1 MFDKNL
7 TKPKVTFLINREGNL
22 QTSGSLTD
30 DSTGAVDLGAKEVG
44 LINMSTAASDNTG
57 AKVALNTFLDTGS
70 LGFASS
76 SFPQIKLV
84 QGTENSANPPVDNRP
99 GIKRAYES
107 SATIQADEKVWVN
120 IKSAKAASYSV
131 VALADINV
139 SDETEYRLRIGFF
152 GKYHD
157 IMYSG
162 GTTST
167 PVYSPYYISPD
178 YSALIAAGDL
188 SGTPEA
194 LDHLV
199 KNLVAETNKNSAAFS
214 LPQINRGGQQLVMA
228 LAVAADGAASGTF
241 TITDYTAIGLDTFT
255 IAGTALVEN
264 TDFVAGAN
272 NDATASNLAAAITAN
287 GTLAAAG
294 IFAEAVGAVVT
305 VKAPGVAGNAVT
317 LAYTDSGSGVAA
329 TVSGA
334 TLTGGFGVGVSTLTA
349 GVAVPVFAYTGPN
362 GTVTKSYTFNAE
374 QVASLQAGT
383 FRGTEVIVLAD
394 VTSIADVA
402 EADSIVFVG
411 LDRPAFQAE
420 DRLKGYKVRIEVGLT
435 SGFTTAT
442 TYKASNAFEGRGT
455 GKQIQDWYIET
466 QQRRDN
472 DIQFRGVGVQK
483 IEYPHDML
491 SLGADAYYD
500 IVIITHSTT
509 KQGAIGTR
517 DVNLQST
524 VVITDSKLGDL
535 NLPSGALGTHTAK
548 VPTAIENWA
557 KYNDVH
563 IQVTYDA

>member
-7 TKPKVTFLINREGNL
+7 TKPKFTFLFNREGDL
-22 QTSGSLTD
+22 KTTDSLTN
-30 DSTGAVDLGAKEVG
+30 DSTGVVDLGAKEVG
-44 LINMSTAASDNTG
+44 LINMSTAASDNLG

-70 LGFASS
+70 VGFATS
-76 SFPQIKLV
+76 SFPAIKLV
-84 QGTENSANPPVDNRP
+84 QGTENSANPPADNRP
-99 GIKRAYES
+99 GVKRAYES
-107 SATIQADEKVWVN
+107 SAVIQADEKVWVN
-120 IKSAKAASYSV
+120 IKSAKAASYSI

-167 PVYSPYYISPD
+167 PVYSPYYVSPD
-178 YSALIAAGDL
+178 YSALITAGDL

-228 LAVAADGAASGTF
+228 LATAADGAASGTV
-241 TITDYTAIGLDTFT
+241 TVVDYTAVGGVSVT
-255 IAGTALVEN
+255 INGIVIQEGVDWTS
-264 TDFVAGAN
+264 GA
-272 NDATASNLAAAITAN
+272 ASNEADAALLAAAIATN
-287 GTLAAAG
+287 GTLVGAG
-294 IFAEAVGAVVT
+294 ITAEAVGAVVT
-305 VKAPGVAGNAVT
+305 IKAPGAAGNAVT
-317 LAYTDSGSGVAA
+317 LVTSSAPAIS
-329 TVSGA
+329 VSGA
-334 TLTGGFGVGVSTLTA
+334 TLTGGVGVGIAALTA
-349 GVAVPVFAYTGPN
+349 GATVPVFAYTGPN

-374 QVASLQAGT
+374 QVASLKGGMGT
-383 FRGTEVIVLAD
+383 GYESIILAD
-394 VTSIADVA
+394 ITAIADVA
-402 EADSIVFVG
+402 DADSILFIG

-435 SGFTTAT
+435 SGFTTAAT
-442 TYKASNAFEGRGT
+442 FKISNAFEGRGT
-455 GKQIQDWYIET
+455 AKQIQDWYVET

-491 SLGADAYYD
+491 DLGGSYYD
-500 IVIITHSTT
+500 VVIITHSTT

-524 VVITDSKLGDL
+524 VIITNPEFKNG
-535 NLPSGALGTHTAK
+535 LPAGTPSSNTLK

>member
-7 TKPKVTFLINREGNL
+7 TKPKFTFLINREGEL
-22 QTSGSLTD
+22 QTTGSLTD
-30 DSTGAVDLGAKEVG
+30 DSTGAVNLGAKEIG

-57 AKVALNTFLDTGS
+57 AKVALNTFLDTGAVA
-70 LGFASS
+70 FASS
-76 SFPQIKLV
+76 SFPAIKLV

-107 SATIQADEKVWVN
+107 SATIQADEKVWMN
-120 IKSAKAASYSV
+120 IKSAKAGSYSI

-139 SDETEYRLRIGFF
+139 SDEAEYRLRIGFF

-167 PVYSPYYISPD
+167 PVYSPYYVSPD
-178 YSALIAAGDL
+178 YSALITAGDL

-241 TITDYTAIGLDTFT
+241 TISDYTNITSITIGAVTLVDGVDFTSATSNDVTAGLIADAIKAD
-255 IAGTALVEN
+255 
-264 TDFVAGAN
+264 
-272 NDATASNLAAAITAN
+272 S
-287 GTLAAAG
+287 TLAALG
-294 IFAEAVGAVVT
+294 VVVSAVGAVVT
-305 VKAPGVAGNAVT
+305 VQIPGAAGNGVAT
-317 LAYTDSGSGVAA
+317 TAA
-329 TVSGA
+329 GTGITADQV
-334 TLTGGFGVGVSTLTA
+334 TLTGGFGVGITTLVA

-374 QVASLQAGT
+374 QVASLQAGAVL
-383 FRGTEVIVLAD
+383 GTEVIVLAD
-394 VTSIADVA
+394 VTFIADVA
-402 EADSIVFVG
+402 EADSILFVG

-442 TYKASNAFEGRGT
+442 TFKVSNAFEGRGT
-455 GKQIQDWYIET
+455 LKQIQDWYI
-466 QQRRDN
+466 
-472 DIQFRGVGVQK
+472 
-483 IEYPHDML
+483 
-491 SLGADAYYD
+491 
-500 IVIITHSTT
+500 
-509 KQGAIGTR
+509 
-517 DVNLQST
+517 
-524 VVITDSKLGDL
+524 
-535 NLPSGALGTHTAK
+535 
-548 VPTAIENWA
+548 
-557 KYNDVH
+557 
-563 IQVTYDA
+563 

>member
-7 TKPKVTFLINREGNL
+7 TKPKVTFLINRAGDL
-22 QTSGSLTD
+22 QTTGSLTD
-30 DSTGAVDLGAKEVG
+30 DSTGAVNLGVKEIG
-44 LINMSTAASDNTG
+44 IINMSTAASDNTG
-57 AKVALNTFLDTGS
+57 AKVALNTFLNTGGG
-70 LGFASS
+70 GFATS

-120 IKSAKAASYSV
+120 IKSAKAGSYSIV
-131 VALADINV
+131 GVDNINV
-139 SDETEYRLRIGFF
+139 SDEAEYRLRIGFF

-167 PVYSPYYISPD
+167 PVYTPYYVSPD
-178 YSALIAAGDL
+178 YSALITAGTL
-188 SGTPEA
+188 SGTGEA

-199 KNLVAETNKNSAAFS
+199 KNLVAETNRSSAAFS

-228 LAVAADGAASGTF
+228 LAIAEDSAASGTVTVADF
-241 TITDYTAIGLDTFT
+241 TSVAGVAVT
-255 IAGTALVEN
+255 IAGTAITEGI
-264 TDFVAGAN
+264 DWAGSG
-272 NDATASNLAAAITAN
+272 ASNEADALLLAAAIESN
-287 GTLAAAG
+287 LTLAALG
-294 IFAEAVGAVVT
+294 VVVSVVGAVIT
-305 VKAPGVAGNAVT
+305 VKVPGAAGNAVT
-317 LAYTDSGSGVAA
+317 LVSSGAA
-329 TVSGA
+329 IAVSGA
-334 TLTGGFGVGVSTLTA
+334 TLTGGVGVGVSTLTA

-374 QVASLQAGT
+374 QVASLQAAYSA
-383 FRGTEVIVLAD
+383 GTEAIILAD
-394 VTSIADVA
+394 ITSIADVA
-402 EADSIVFVG
+402 DADKIALIG
-411 LDRPAFQAE
+411 LDRPEFQAE
-420 DRLKGYKVRIEVGLT
+420 DRLKGFKVRIEVGLT

-442 TYKASNAFEGRGT
+442 TAKLSNAFEGRGT
-455 GKQIQDWYIET
+455 VKQIQDWYIET

-491 SLGADAYYD
+491 SLAADYYD
-500 IVIITHSTT
+500 VVIITHSTT

-524 VVITDSKLGDL
+524 VIVTAADLSGGLPTGTVDSATLI
-535 NLPSGALGTHTAK
+535 
-548 VPTAIENWA
+548 VPTAIEAWA
-557 KYNDVH
+557 AANDVH

>member
-1 MFDKNL
+1 
-7 TKPKVTFLINREGNL
+7 
-22 QTSGSLTD
+22 
-30 DSTGAVDLGAKEVG
+30 
-44 LINMSTAASDNTG
+44 
-57 AKVALNTFLDTGS
+57 
-70 LGFASS
+70 
-76 SFPQIKLV
+76 
-84 QGTENSANPPVDNRP
+84 
-99 GIKRAYES
+99 
-107 SATIQADEKVWVN
+107 
-120 IKSAKAASYSV
+120 
-131 VALADINV
+131 
-139 SDETEYRLRIGFF
+139 
-152 GKYHD
+152 
-157 IMYSG
+157 MYSG

-167 PVYSPYYISPD
+167 PVYSPYYVSPD
-178 YSALIAAGDL
+178 YSALITAGDL

-228 LAVAADGAASGTF
+228 LAVAADGAASGT
-241 TITDYTAIGLDTFT
+241 ITVADYTSISGVAVT
-255 IAGTALVEN
+255 IAGTAITEGVDWS
-264 TDFVAGAN
+264 TGSTS
-272 NDATASNLAAAITAN
+272 NDADAALLAAAIEGNA
-287 GTLAAAG
+287 TLAALGVVVSVA
-294 IFAEAVGAVVT
+294 GAVITIKV
-305 VKAPGVAGNAVT
+305 PGSAGNAVT
-317 LAYTDSGSGVAA
+317 LVSSGAA
-329 TVSGA
+329 ITVSGA
-334 TLTGGFGVGVSTLTA
+334 TLTGGFGVGISTLTA

-362 GTVTKSYTFNAE
+362 GTVTQSYTFNAE
-374 QVASLQAGT
+374 QVASIQAGSPT
-383 FRGTEVIVLAD
+383 GTAVIVLAD

-402 EADSIVFVG
+402 EAETIILIG

-442 TYKASNAFEGRGT
+442 TYKVSNAFEGRGT

-491 SLGADAYYD
+491 SLDADGYFD
-500 IVIITHSTT
+500 VVIITHSTT

-524 VVITDSKLGDL
+524 VVITEPKLDGDL
-535 NLPSGALGTHTAK
+535 PAGITGAHTLK

>member
-7 TKPKVTFLINREGNL
+7 TKPKFTFLINREGEL
-22 QTSGSLTD
+22 QTTGSLTD
-30 DSTGAVDLGAKEVG
+30 DLTGAVNLAGKEIG
-44 LINMSTAASDNTG
+44 LINMSTAASDNTN
-57 AKVALNTFLDTGS
+57 AKVALNTFLNTGAVA
-70 LGFASS
+70 FASS
-76 SFPQIKLV
+76 SFPAIKLV

-107 SATIQADEKVWVN
+107 SATIQADEKVWMN
-120 IKSAKAASYSV
+120 IKSAKAGSYSI

-139 SDETEYRLRIGFF
+139 SDEAEYRLRIGFF

-167 PVYSPYYISPD
+167 PVYSPYYVSPD

-228 LAVAADGAASGTF
+228 LAVAADGYASGTITVNIAADVDTVTVNGVTF
-241 TITDYTAIGLDTFT
+241 TEGVDYDTTGLDVLAANT
-255 IAGTALVEN
+255 I
-264 TDFVAGAN
+264 
-272 NDATASNLAAAITAN
+272 AAAITGN
-287 GTLAAAG
+287 VTLAAAG
-294 IFAEAVGAVVT
+294 ISATAVGAVVT
-305 VKAPGVAGNAVT
+305 VIAPGAAGNSVT
-317 LAYTDSGSGVAA
+317 LATAGGGASL
-329 TVSGA
+329 SGA
-334 TLTGGFGVGVSTLTA
+334 TLTGGFGVGIPTLVA

-374 QVASLQAGT
+374 QVASLQAGAVL
-383 FRGTEVIVLAD
+383 GTEVIVLAD

-402 EADSIVFVG
+402 EADSILFVG

-442 TYKASNAFEGRGT
+442 TFKISNAFEGRGT
-455 GKQIQDWYIET
+455 LKQIQDWYIET

-483 IEYPHDML
+483 IEYPHDIL
-491 SLGADAYYD
+491 SLVDGYYD
-500 IVIITHSTT
+500 VVIITHSTT

-524 VVITDSKLGDL
+524 VIITPADVSEGLPTGTVDSDTLI
-535 NLPSGALGTHTAK
+535 

>member
-7 TKPKVTFLINREGNL
+7 TKPKFTFLFNREGDL
-22 QTSGSLTD
+22 KTTDSLTN
-30 DSTGAVDLGAKEVG
+30 DSTGVVDLGAKEVG
-44 LINMSTAASDNTG
+44 LINMSTAASDNLG

-70 LGFASS
+70 VGFATS
-76 SFPQIKLV
+76 SFPAIKLV
-84 QGTENSANPPVDNRP
+84 QGTENSANPPADNRP
-99 GIKRAYES
+99 GVKRAYES
-107 SATIQADEKVWVN
+107 SAVIQADEKVWVN
-120 IKSAKAASYSV
+120 IKSAKAASYSI

-167 PVYSPYYISPD
+167 PVYSPYYVSPD
-178 YSALIAAGDL
+178 YSALITAGDL

-228 LAVAADGAASGTF
+228 LATAADGAASGTV
-241 TITDYTAIGLDTFT
+241 TVVDYTAVGGVSVT
-255 IAGTALVEN
+255 INGIVIQEGVDWTS
-264 TDFVAGAN
+264 GA
-272 NDATASNLAAAITAN
+272 ASNEADAALLAAAIATN
-287 GTLAAAG
+287 GTLVGAG
-294 IFAEAVGAVVT
+294 ITAEAVGAVVT
-305 VKAPGVAGNAVT
+305 IKAPGAAGNAVT
-317 LAYTDSGSGVAA
+317 LVTSSAPAIS
-329 TVSGA
+329 VSGA
-334 TLTGGFGVGVSTLTA
+334 TLTGGVGVGIAALTA
-349 GVAVPVFAYTGPN
+349 GATVPVFAYTGPN

-374 QVASLQAGT
+374 QVASLKGGMGT
-383 FRGTEVIVLAD
+383 GYESIILAD
-394 VTSIADVA
+394 ITAIADVA
-402 EADSIVFVG
+402 DADSILFIG
-411 LDRPAFQAE
+411 LDRPVFQAE

-435 SGFTTAT
+435 SGFTTAAT
-442 TYKASNAFEGRGT
+442 FKISNAFEGRGT
-455 GKQIQDWYIET
+455 GKQIQDWYVET

-491 SLGADAYYD
+491 DLGASSYYD
-500 IVIITHSTT
+500 VVIITHSTT

-524 VVITDSKLGDL
+524 VIITNPELKNG
-535 NLPSGALGTHTAK
+535 LPAGTPSSNTLK

>member
-7 TKPKVTFLINREGNL
+7 TKPKFTFLFNRIGDL
-22 QTSGSLTD
+22 QTTGSLTD
-30 DSTGAVDLGAKEVG
+30 DSTGAVNLGEKEIG
-44 LINMSTAASDNTG
+44 IINMSTAASDNTG

-70 LGFASS
+70 LAFASS

-107 SATIQADEKVWVN
+107 SATIQADEKVWMN
-120 IKSAKAASYSV
+120 IKSAKAGSYSIV
-131 VALADINV
+131 GVDNINV
-139 SDETEYRLRIGFF
+139 SDEAEYRLRIGFF

-167 PVYSPYYISPD
+167 PVYTPYYVSPD
-178 YSALIAAGDL
+178 YSALITAGTL
-188 SGTPEA
+188 SGTGEA

-199 KNLVAETNKNSAAFS
+199 KNLVAETNRSSAAFS

-228 LAVAADGAASGTF
+228 LAIAEDSAASGTVTVADF
-241 TITDYTAIGLDTFT
+241 NTVGGVAVT
-255 IAGTALVEN
+255 IAGTAI
-264 TDFVAGAN
+264 TAGIDWTPSTVSNEA
-272 NDATASNLAAAITAN
+272 DALLLAAAIESN
-287 GTLAAAG
+287 LTLATLGVVVSVA
-294 IFAEAVGAVVT
+294 GAVIT
-305 VKAPGVAGNAVT
+305 VKVPGAAGNAVT
-317 LAYTDSGSGVAA
+317 LVSSGAA
-329 TVSGA
+329 IAVSGA
-334 TLTGGFGVGVSTLTA
+334 TLTGGVGVGVSTLTA

-374 QVASLQAGT
+374 QVASLQAAYSA
-383 FRGTEVIVLAD
+383 GTEAIILAD
-394 VTSIADVA
+394 TTSIADVA
-402 EADSIVFVG
+402 DADKIALIG
-411 LDRPAFQAE
+411 LDRPEFQAE
-420 DRLKGYKVRIEVGLT
+420 DRLKGFKVRIEVGLT

-442 TYKASNAFEGRGT
+442 TAKLSNAFEGRGT
-455 GKQIQDWYIET
+455 AKQIQDWYIET

-483 IEYPHDML
+483 IEYPHDLL
-491 SLGADAYYD
+491 SLGGGYYD
-500 IVIITHSTT
+500 VVIITHSTT

-524 VVITDSKLGDL
+524 VIVTEADLLGG
-535 NLPSGALGTHTAK
+535 LPTGTVDAETLK
-548 VPTAIENWA
+548 VPTAIETWA
-557 KYNDVH
+557 EINDVH

>member
-7 TKPKVTFLINREGNL
+7 TKPKFTFLFNRIGDL
-22 QTSGSLTD
+22 QTTGSLTD
-30 DSTGAVDLGAKEVG
+30 DSTGAVNLGEKEIG

-57 AKVALNTFLDTGS
+57 AKVALNTFLNTGGG
-70 LGFASS
+70 GFATS

-107 SATIQADEKVWVN
+107 SATIQADEKVWMN
-120 IKSAKAASYSV
+120 IKSAKAGSYSIV
-131 VALADINV
+131 GVDNINV
-139 SDETEYRLRIGFF
+139 SDEAEYRLRIGFF

-167 PVYSPYYISPD
+167 PVYTPYYVSPD
-178 YSALIAAGDL
+178 YSALITAGTL
-188 SGTPEA
+188 SGTGEA

-199 KNLVAETNKNSAAFS
+199 KNLVAETNRSSAAFS

-228 LAVAADGAASGTF
+228 LAIAEDSAASGT
-241 TITDYTAIGLDTFT
+241 ITVADFASVAGVAVT
-255 IAGTALVEN
+255 IAGTAITEGIDWSGSGVSNE
-264 TDFVAGAN
+264 A
-272 NDATASNLAAAITAN
+272 DALLLAAAIEAN
-287 GTLAAAG
+287 GTLAALG
-294 IFAEAVGAVVT
+294 ILVSVVGAVIT
-305 VKAPGVAGNAVT
+305 VKVPGAAGNAVT
-317 LAYTDSGSGVAA
+317 LVSSGAGIA
-329 TVSGA
+329 VSGA
-334 TLTGGFGVGVSTLTA
+334 TLTGGVGVGVSTLTA

-374 QVASLQAGT
+374 QVASLQAAYSA
-383 FRGTEVIVLAD
+383 GTEAIILAD
-394 VTSIADVA
+394 TTSIADVA
-402 EADSIVFVG
+402 DADKIALIG
-411 LDRPAFQAE
+411 LDRPEFQAE
-420 DRLKGYKVRIEVGLT
+420 DRLKGFKVRIEVGLT
-435 SGFTTAT
+435 SGFTAAT
-442 TYKASNAFEGRGT
+442 TAKLSNAFEGRGT
-455 GKQIQDWYIET
+455 VKQIQDWYIET

-491 SLGADAYYD
+491 SLPADYYD
-500 IVIITHSTT
+500 VVIITHSTT

-524 VVITDSKLGDL
+524 VIVTPADL
-535 NLPSGALGTHTAK
+535 SGGLPTGTVASETLV
-548 VPTAIENWA
+548 VPTAIETWA
-557 KYNDVH
+557 EINDVH

>member
-7 TKPKVTFLINREGNL
+7 TKPKFTFLFNREGDL
-22 QTSGSLTD
+22 KTTDSLTN
-30 DSTGAVDLGAKEVG
+30 DSTGVVDLGAKEVG
-44 LINMSTAASDNTG
+44 LINMSTAASDNLG

-70 LGFASS
+70 VGFATS
-76 SFPQIKLV
+76 SFPAIKLV
-84 QGTENSANPPVDNRP
+84 QGTENSANPPADNRP
-99 GIKRAYES
+99 GVKRAYES
-107 SATIQADEKVWVN
+107 SAVIQADEKVWVN
-120 IKSAKAASYSV
+120 IKSAKAASYSI

-167 PVYSPYYISPD
+167 PVYSPYYVSPD
-178 YSALIAAGDL
+178 YSALITAGDL

-228 LAVAADGAASGTF
+228 LATAADGAASGTV
-241 TITDYTAIGLDTFT
+241 TVVDYTAVGGVSVT
-255 IAGTALVEN
+255 INGIVIQEGVDWTS
-264 TDFVAGAN
+264 GA
-272 NDATASNLAAAITAN
+272 ASNEADAALLAAAIATN
-287 GTLAAAG
+287 GTLVGAG
-294 IFAEAVGAVVT
+294 ITAEAVGAVVT
-305 VKAPGVAGNAVT
+305 IKAPGAAGNAVT
-317 LAYTDSGSGVAA
+317 LVTSSAPAIS
-329 TVSGA
+329 VSGA
-334 TLTGGFGVGVSTLTA
+334 TLTGGVGVGIAALTA
-349 GVAVPVFAYTGPN
+349 GATVPVFAYTGPN

-374 QVASLQAGT
+374 QVASLKGGMGT
-383 FRGTEVIVLAD
+383 GYESIILAD
-394 VTSIADVA
+394 ITAIADVA
-402 EADSIVFVG
+402 DADSILFIG
-411 LDRPAFQAE
+411 LDRPVFQAE

-435 SGFTTAT
+435 SGFTTAAT
-442 TYKASNAFEGRGT
+442 FKISNAFEGRGT
-455 GKQIQDWYIET
+455 AKQIQDWYVET

-491 SLGADAYYD
+491 DLGGSYYD
-500 IVIITHSTT
+500 VVIITHSTT

-524 VVITDSKLGDL
+524 VIITNPEFKNG
-535 NLPSGALGTHTAK
+535 LPAGTPSSNTLK

>member
-7 TKPKVTFLINREGNL
+7 TKPKFTFLFNREGDL
-22 QTSGSLTD
+22 KTTDSLTN
-30 DSTGAVDLGAKEVG
+30 DSTGVVDLGAKEVG
-44 LINMSTAASDNTG
+44 LINMSTAASDNLG

-70 LGFASS
+70 VGFATS
-76 SFPQIKLV
+76 SFPAIKLV
-84 QGTENSANPPVDNRP
+84 QGTENSANPPADNRP
-99 GIKRAYES
+99 GVKRAYES
-107 SATIQADEKVWVN
+107 SAVIQADEKVWVN
-120 IKSAKAASYSV
+120 IKSAKAASYSI

-167 PVYSPYYISPD
+167 PVYSPYYVSPD
-178 YSALIAAGDL
+178 YSALITAGDL

-228 LAVAADGAASGTF
+228 LATAADGAASGTF
-241 TITDYTAIGLDTFT
+241 TISNYTAITSITIGATTLTDGVDFTSATSNDVTAGL
-255 IAGTALVEN
+255 IADAIE
-264 TDFVAGAN
+264 AN
-272 NDATASNLAAAITAN
+272 A
-287 GTLAAAG
+287 TLAALG
-294 IFAEAVGAVVT
+294 IVAEAAGAVVT
-305 VKAPGVAGNAVT
+305 VKIPGAAGNGVATTAAGAGIVADQVS
-317 LAYTDSGSGVAA
+317 LAG
-329 TVSGA
+329 
-334 TLTGGFGVGVSTLTA
+334 GVGVGITTLTA
-349 GVAVPVFAYTGPN
+349 STVVPVFAYTGPN

-374 QVASLQAGT
+374 QVASLQAGALT
-383 FRGTEVIVLAD
+383 GLETIVLAD
-394 VTSIADVA
+394 ITAIADVA
-402 EADSIVFVG
+402 DADSILFIG

-442 TYKASNAFEGRGT
+442 TFKISNAFEGRGT
-455 GKQIQDWYIET
+455 AKQIQDWYVET

-491 SLGADAYYD
+491 DLGSSYYD
-500 IVIITHSTT
+500 VVIITHSTT

-524 VVITDSKLGDL
+524 VIITNPKIGDL
-535 NLPSGALGTHTAK
+535 DLPGGTPSANTLK

>member
-7 TKPKVTFLINREGNL
+7 TKPKFTFLLNREGEL
-22 QTSGSLTD
+22 QTTGSLTN
-30 DSTGAVDLGAKEVG
+30 DSTGAVDLGAKEIG

-57 AKVALNTFLDTGS
+57 AKVALNTFLDTGA
-70 LGFASS
+70 GAFASS
-76 SFPQIKLV
+76 SFPAIKLV

-107 SATIQADEKVWVN
+107 SATIQADEKVWMN
-120 IKSAKAASYSV
+120 IKSARAGSYSV

-139 SDETEYRLRIGFF
+139 SDEAEYRLRIGFF

-167 PVYSPYYISPD
+167 PVYSPYYVSPD
-178 YSALIAAGDL
+178 YSALITAGDL

-199 KNLVAETNKNSAAFS
+199 KNLVVATNKNSAAFS

-241 TITDYTAIGLDTFT
+241 TISDYTNITSITIGAVTLTDGVAFT
-255 IAGTALVEN
+255 STTSNDVTAGLI
-264 TDFVAGAN
+264 
-272 NDATASNLAAAITAN
+272 ATAIEAN
-287 GTLAAAG
+287 VTLAALG
-294 IFAEAVGAVVT
+294 ILASAAGAVVT
-305 VKAPGVAGNAVT
+305 VQIPGAAGNGVAT
-317 LAYTDSGSGVAA
+317 TDVGTGIAA
-329 TVSGA
+329 DQA
-334 TLTGGFGVGVSTLTA
+334 TLTGGFGVGISTLVA

-374 QVASLQAGT
+374 QVASLQAGAVL
-383 FRGTEVIVLAD
+383 GTEVIVLAD

-402 EADSIVFVG
+402 EADSILFVG
-411 LDRPAFQAE
+411 LDRPTFQAE

-442 TYKASNAFEGRGT
+442 TYKVSNAFEGRGT
-455 GKQIQDWYIET
+455 VKQIQDWYIET

-483 IEYPHDML
+483 IEYPHDIL
-491 SLGADAYYD
+491 SLTGGYYD
-500 IVIITHSTT
+500 VVIITHSTT

-524 VVITDSKLGDL
+524 VIVTGADLSGGLPTGTVDS
-535 NLPSGALGTHTAK
+535 GTLI
-548 VPTAIENWA
+548 VPTAIEAWA
-557 KYNDVH
+557 AANDVH

>member
-7 TKPKVTFLINREGNL
+7 TKPKFTFLLNREGDL
-22 QTSGSLTD
+22 QTTGSLTD
-30 DSTGAVDLGAKEVG
+30 DSTGAVNLGAKEIG
-44 LINMSTAASDNTG
+44 LINMSTAASDNTN
-57 AKVALNTFLDTGS
+57 AKVALNTFLNTGAVA
-70 LGFASS
+70 FASS
-76 SFPQIKLV
+76 SFPAIKLV

-107 SATIQADEKVWVN
+107 SATIQADEKVWMN
-120 IKSAKAASYSV
+120 IKSAKAGSYSI

-139 SDETEYRLRIGFF
+139 SDEAEYRLRIGFF

-167 PVYSPYYISPD
+167 PVYSPYYVSPD

-228 LAVAADGAASGTF
+228 LAVAADGYASGTITVNIAADVDTVTVNGVTF
-241 TITDYTAIGLDTFT
+241 TEGVDYDTTGLDVLAANT
-255 IAGTALVEN
+255 I
-264 TDFVAGAN
+264 
-272 NDATASNLAAAITAN
+272 AAAITGN
-287 GTLAAAG
+287 VTLAAAG
-294 IFAEAVGAVVT
+294 ISATAVGAVVT
-305 VKAPGVAGNAVT
+305 VIAPGAAGNSVT
-317 LAYTDSGSGVAA
+317 LATAGGGASL
-329 TVSGA
+329 SGA
-334 TLTGGFGVGVSTLTA
+334 TLTGGFGVGIPTLVA

-374 QVASLQAGT
+374 QVASLQAGAVL
-383 FRGTEVIVLAD
+383 GTEVIVLAD

-402 EADSIVFVG
+402 EADSILFVG

-442 TYKASNAFEGRGT
+442 TFKVSNAFEGRGT
-455 GKQIQDWYIET
+455 LKQIQDWYIET

-483 IEYPHDML
+483 IEYPHDIL
-491 SLGADAYYD
+491 SLAGGYYD
-500 IVIITHSTT
+500 VVIITHSTT

-524 VVITDSKLGDL
+524 VIITPADLSGGLPTGTVDSDTLI
-535 NLPSGALGTHTAK
+535 

>member
-7 TKPKVTFLINREGNL
+7 TKPKFTFLFNRIGDL
-22 QTSGSLTD
+22 QTTGSLTD
-30 DSTGAVDLGAKEVG
+30 DSTGAVNLGVKEIG
-44 LINMSTAASDNTG
+44 IINMSTAASDNTG

-70 LGFASS
+70 LAFASS

-107 SATIQADEKVWVN
+107 SATIQADEKVWMN
-120 IKSAKAASYSV
+120 IKSAKAGSYSIV
-131 VALADINV
+131 GVDNINV
-139 SDETEYRLRIGFF
+139 SDEAEYRLRIGFF

-167 PVYSPYYISPD
+167 PVYTPYYVSPD
-178 YSALIAAGDL
+178 YSALITAGDL
-188 SGTPEA
+188 SGTGEA

-199 KNLVAETNKNSAAFS
+199 KNLVAETNRSSAAFS

-228 LAVAADGAASGTF
+228 LAIATDGTASGTITVNIAADVDTVTVNGVTF
-241 TITDYTAIGLDTFT
+241 TEGVDYDTTGLDALAAST
-255 IAGTALVEN
+255 I
-264 TDFVAGAN
+264 
-272 NDATASNLAAAITAN
+272 AAAITGNA
-287 GTLAAAG
+287 TLAAAG
-294 IFAEAVGAVVT
+294 ISATAAGAVVT
-305 VKAPGVAGNAVT
+305 VTAPGDAGNSVT
-317 LAYTDSGSGVAA
+317 LATTGGGASL
-329 TVSGA
+329 SGA
-334 TLTGGFGVGVSTLTA
+334 TLTGGAGVGVSTLTA

-374 QVASLQAGT
+374 QVASLQAAYSA
-383 FRGTEVIVLAD
+383 GTEAIILAD

-402 EADSIVFVG
+402 DADKIALIG
-411 LDRPAFQAE
+411 LDRPEFQAE
-420 DRLKGYKVRIEVGLT
+420 DRLKGFKVRIEVGLT

-442 TYKASNAFEGRGT
+442 TAKLSNAFEGRGT
-455 GKQIQDWYIET
+455 VKQIQDWYIET

-491 SLGADAYYD
+491 SLPADYYD
-500 IVIITHSTT
+500 VVIITHSTT

-524 VVITDSKLGDL
+524 VIVTPADL
-535 NLPSGALGTHTAK
+535 SGGLPTGTVASETLV
-548 VPTAIENWA
+548 VPTAIETWA
-557 KYNDVH
+557 EINDVH

>member
-7 TKPKVTFLINREGNL
+7 TKPKFTFLINREGEL
-22 QTSGSLTD
+22 QTTGSLTD
-30 DSTGAVDLGAKEVG
+30 DSTGAVNLGAKEIG
-44 LINMSTAASDNTG
+44 LINMSTAASDNTN
-57 AKVALNTFLDTGS
+57 AKVALNTFLNTGAVA
-70 LGFASS
+70 FASS
-76 SFPQIKLV
+76 SFPAIKLV

-107 SATIQADEKVWVN
+107 SATIQADEKVWMN
-120 IKSAKAASYSV
+120 IKSAKAGSYSI

-139 SDETEYRLRIGFF
+139 SDEAEYRLRIGFF

-167 PVYSPYYISPD
+167 PVYSPYYVSPD

-241 TITDYTAIGLDTFT
+241 TISDYTNITSITIGAVTLVDGVDFTSATSNDVTAGLIADAIKAD
-255 IAGTALVEN
+255 
-264 TDFVAGAN
+264 
-272 NDATASNLAAAITAN
+272 S
-287 GTLAAAG
+287 TLAALG
-294 IFAEAVGAVVT
+294 VVVSAVGAVVT
-305 VKAPGVAGNAVT
+305 VQIPGAAGNGVAT
-317 LAYTDSGSGVAA
+317 TAA
-329 TVSGA
+329 GTGITADQV
-334 TLTGGFGVGVSTLTA
+334 TLTGGFGVGITTLVA

-374 QVASLQAGT
+374 QVASLQAGAVL
-383 FRGTEVIVLAD
+383 GTEVIVLAD
-394 VTSIADVA
+394 VTFIADVA
-402 EADSIVFVG
+402 EADSILFVG

-442 TYKASNAFEGRGT
+442 TFKVSNAFEGRGT
-455 GKQIQDWYIET
+455 LKQIQDWYIQT

-483 IEYPHDML
+483 IEYPHDIL
-491 SLGADAYYD
+491 SLAGGYYD
-500 IVIITHSTT
+500 VVIITHSTT

-524 VVITDSKLGDL
+524 VIITPADLSEGLPTGTVDSDTLI
-535 NLPSGALGTHTAK
+535 

>member
-7 TKPKVTFLINREGNL
+7 TKPKFTFLFNRIGDL
-22 QTSGSLTD
+22 QTTGSLTD
-30 DSTGAVDLGAKEVG
+30 DSTGAVNLGEKEIG
-44 LINMSTAASDNTG
+44 IINMSTAASDNTG

-70 LGFASS
+70 LAFASS

-107 SATIQADEKVWVN
+107 SATIQADEKVWMN
-120 IKSAKAASYSV
+120 IKSAKAGSYSIV
-131 VALADINV
+131 GVDNINV
-139 SDETEYRLRIGFF
+139 SDEAEYRLRIGFF

-167 PVYSPYYISPD
+167 PVYTPYYVSPD
-178 YSALIAAGDL
+178 YSALITAGDL
-188 SGTPEA
+188 SGTGEA

-199 KNLVAETNKNSAAFS
+199 KNLVAETNRSSAAFS

-228 LAVAADGAASGTF
+228 LAIATDGTASGT
-241 TITDYTAIGLDTFT
+241 ITVNIAADVDTVTVNGVTFT
-255 IAGTALVEN
+255 EGVDYDTTGI
-264 TDFVAGAN
+264 
-272 NDATASNLAAAITAN
+272 DALAASTIADAITGNA
-287 GTLAAAG
+287 TLAAAG
-294 IFAEAVGAVVT
+294 ISATAAGAVVT
-305 VKAPGVAGNAVT
+305 VTAPGDAGNSVT
-317 LAYTDSGSGVAA
+317 LATTGGGASL
-329 TVSGA
+329 SGA
-334 TLTGGFGVGVSTLTA
+334 TLTGGVGVGISTLVA

-362 GTVTKSYTFNAE
+362 GTVTKFYTFNAE
-374 QVASLQAGT
+374 QVASLQAAYSA
-383 FRGTEVIVLAD
+383 GTEAIILAD
-394 VTSIADVA
+394 TTSIADVA
-402 EADSIVFVG
+402 DADKIALIG
-411 LDRPAFQAE
+411 LDRPEFQAE
-420 DRLKGYKVRIEVGLT
+420 DRLKGFKVRIEVGLT

-442 TYKASNAFEGRGT
+442 TAKLSNAFEGRGT
-455 GKQIQDWYIET
+455 AKQIQDWYIET

-483 IEYPHDML
+483 IEYPHDLL
-491 SLGADAYYD
+491 SLGAGYYD
-500 IVIITHSTT
+500 VVIITHSTT

-524 VVITDSKLGDL
+524 VIVTQADL
-535 NLPSGALGTHTAK
+535 SGGLPTGTVASETLV
-548 VPTAIENWA
+548 VPTAIEAWA

>member
-7 TKPKVTFLINREGNL
+7 TKPKVTFLINREGDL
-22 QTSGSLTD
+22 QTSGSLTN
-30 DSTGAVDLGAKEVG
+30 DSTGAVDLGVKEIG

-57 AKVALNTFLDTGS
+57 AKVALNTFLDTGA
-70 LGFASS
+70 GAFATS
-76 SFPQIKLV
+76 SFPAIKLV

-107 SATIQADEKVWVN
+107 SATIQADEKVWMN
-120 IKSAKAASYSV
+120 IKSAKAGSYSV
-131 VALADINV
+131 VALTDINV
-139 SDETEYRLRIGFF
+139 SDEAEYRLRIGFF

-167 PVYSPYYISPD
+167 PVYSPYYVSPD
-178 YSALIAAGDL
+178 YSALITAGDL

-228 LAVAADGAASGTF
+228 LATTADGAASGTITMLDFATLVGSGEDIEINGVSIEEGVDF
-241 TITDYTAIGLDTFT
+241 TGSNVSNEAD
-255 IAGTALVEN
+255 ALL
-264 TDFVAGAN
+264 
-272 NDATASNLAAAITAN
+272 LAAAIEAN
-287 GTLAAAG
+287 VTLAALG
-294 IFAEAVGAVVT
+294 VVVSVVGAVVT
-305 VKAPGVAGNAVT
+305 VKVPGAAGNAVT
-317 LAYTDSGSGVAA
+317 LTTSDPAVMSI
-329 TVSGA
+329 SGA
-334 TLTGGFGVGVSTLTA
+334 TLTGGFGVGIPTLVA

-374 QVASLQAGT
+374 QVASLQAGAVL
-383 FRGTEVIVLAD
+383 GTEVIVLAD

-402 EADSIVFVG
+402 EADSILFVG
-411 LDRPAFQAE
+411 LDRPTFQAE

-442 TYKASNAFEGRGT
+442 TFKVSNAFEGRGT
-455 GKQIQDWYIET
+455 VKQIQDWYIET

-491 SLGADAYYD
+491 SLALGYYD
-500 IVIITHSTT
+500 VVIITHSTT

-524 VVITDSKLGDL
+524 VIITPADLSGGLPTGTVDSDTLI
-535 NLPSGALGTHTAK
+535 

>member
-7 TKPKVTFLINREGNL
+7 TKPKFTFLLFRGGDL
-22 QTSGSLTD
+22 RTTGSLTNN
-30 DSTGAVDLGAKEVG
+30 STGAVDLGAKEIG

-57 AKVALNTFLDTGS
+57 AKVALNTFLDTGNV
-70 LGFASS
+70 GFSSS
-76 SFPQIKLV
+76 SFPAIKLV

-107 SATIQADEKVWVN
+107 SATIQADEKVWMN
-120 IKSAKAASYSV
+120 IKSARAGSYSV

-139 SDETEYRLRIGFF
+139 SDEAEYRLRIGFF

-162 GTTST
+162 GSTST
-167 PVYSPYYISPD
+167 PVYSPYYVSPD
-178 YSALIAAGDL
+178 YSALITAGDL

-228 LAVAADGAASGTF
+228 LAVASEGAASGTF
-241 TITDYTAIGLDTFT
+241 TISNYTNITSITIGAVTLTDGVDFTSATSNEVTAGL
-255 IAGTALVEN
+255 IA
-264 TDFVAGAN
+264 
-272 NDATASNLAAAITAN
+272 DAIEAN
-287 GTLAAAG
+287 GTLAALG
-294 IFAEAVGAVVT
+294 IVVSAAGAVVT
-305 VKAPGVAGNAVT
+305 VQIPGAAGNGVATNYGNMGITA
-317 LAYTDSGSGVAA
+317 DQ
-329 TVSGA
+329 A
-334 TLTGGFGVGVSTLTA
+334 TLTGGFGVGISTLVA

-374 QVASLQAGT
+374 QVASIQSGASV
-383 FRGTEVIVLAD
+383 GTEVIVLAD

-402 EADSIVFVG
+402 EADSILFVG

-442 TYKASNAFEGRGT
+442 TFKVSNAFEGRGT
-455 GKQIQDWYIET
+455 VKQIQDWYIET

-491 SLGADAYYD
+491 SLASGYYD
-500 IVIITHSTT
+500 VVIITHSTT

-524 VVITDSKLGDL
+524 VIVTEADL
-535 NLPSGALGTHTAK
+535 SGGLPTGTVDAETLK
-548 VPTAIENWA
+548 VPTAIEDWA
-557 KYNDVH
+557 RYNDAR

>member
-7 TKPKVTFLINREGNL
+7 TKPKFTFLLNREGDL

-30 DSTGAVDLGAKEVG
+30 DSTGVVDLGAKEVG

-57 AKVALNTFLDTGS
+57 TKVALNTFLDTAS
-70 LGFASS
+70 VGFASS
-76 SFPQIKLV
+76 SFPAIKLV

-99 GIKRAYES
+99 GVKRAYES

-120 IKSAKAASYSV
+120 IKSAEAASYSV
-131 VALADINV
+131 VALANINV
-139 SDETEYRLRIGFF
+139 SDEAEYRFRIGFF

-178 YSALIAAGDL
+178 YSALITAGDL

-214 LPQINRGGQQLVMA
+214 LPQVNRGGQQLVMA
-228 LAVAADGAASGTF
+228 LATAGDGAASGTF
-241 TITDYTAIGLDTFT
+241 TISDYTNITSITIGAVTLTDGVDFT
-255 IAGTALVEN
+255 SATSNDVTAGLI
-264 TDFVAGAN
+264 
-272 NDATASNLAAAITAN
+272 ATAIEAN
-287 GTLAAAG
+287 ATLAALG
-294 IFAEAVGAVVT
+294 IVASAAGAVVT
-305 VKAPGVAGNAVT
+305 VQIPGAAGNGVATTA
-317 LAYTDSGSGVAA
+317 AGSGIAA
-329 TVSGA
+329 DQA
-334 TLTGGFGVGVSTLTA
+334 TLTGGFGVGITTLAVGTPVS
-349 GVAVPVFAYTGPN
+349 VFAYTGPN
-362 GTVTKSYTFNAE
+362 GTVTKSYSFNAE
-374 QVASLQAGT
+374 QIASLRAGAVN
-383 FRGTEVIVLAD
+383 GTEVIVLAD

-402 EADSIVFVG
+402 EAEAILFVG

-435 SGFTTAT
+435 SGFTTTVA
-442 TYKASNAFEGRGT
+442 TYKVSNAFEGRGT

-483 IEYPHDML
+483 IEYPHDIL
-491 SLGADAYYD
+491 TLGADSYYD
-500 IVIITHSTT
+500 IVVITHSTT

-524 VVITDSKLGDL
+524 VVITDSTLKGDL
-535 NLPSGALGTHTAK
+535 DLPSGSTGTHTLK

>member
-7 TKPKVTFLINREGNL
+7 TKPKFTFLFNKIGDL
-22 QTSGSLTD
+22 QTTGSLTD
-30 DSTGAVDLGAKEVG
+30 DSTGAVNLGVKEIG
-44 LINMSTAASDNTG
+44 IINMSTAASDNTG
-57 AKVALNTFLDTGS
+57 AKVALNTFLNTGGG
-70 LGFASS
+70 GFATS

-107 SATIQADEKVWVN
+107 SATIQADEKVWMN
-120 IKSAKAASYSV
+120 IKSAKAGSYSIV
-131 VALADINV
+131 GVDNINV
-139 SDETEYRLRIGFF
+139 SDEAEYRLRIGFF

-167 PVYSPYYISPD
+167 PVYTPYYVSPD
-178 YSALIAAGDL
+178 YSALITAGTL
-188 SGTPEA
+188 SGTGEA

-199 KNLVAETNKNSAAFS
+199 KNLVAETNRSSAAFS

-228 LAVAADGAASGTF
+228 LAIAEDSAASGTITMLDF
-241 TITDYTAIGLDTFT
+241 AALQGSGDSIEINGVTI
-255 IAGTALVEN
+255 EE
-264 TDFVAGAN
+264 
-272 NDATASNLAAAITAN
+272 DATPGFDGSGVSNEADALLLAAAIEAN
-287 GTLAAAG
+287 PTLAALG
-294 IFAEAVGAVVT
+294 VVVSVVGAVVT
-305 VKAPGVAGNAVT
+305 VKVPGAAGNAVT
-317 LAYTDSGSGVAA
+317 LTTSDPAVMSI
-329 TVSGA
+329 SGA
-334 TLTGGFGVGVSTLTA
+334 TLTGGVGVGVSTLTA

-374 QVASLQAGT
+374 QVASLQAAYSA
-383 FRGTEVIVLAD
+383 GTEAIILAD

-402 EADSIVFVG
+402 DADKIALIG
-411 LDRPAFQAE
+411 LDRPEFQAE
-420 DRLKGYKVRIEVGLT
+420 DRLKGFKVRIEVGLT

-442 TYKASNAFEGRGT
+442 TAKLSNAFEGRGT
-455 GKQIQDWYIET
+455 AKQIQDWYIET

-491 SLGADAYYD
+491 SLAADYYD
-500 IVIITHSTT
+500 VVIITHSTT

-524 VVITDSKLGDL
+524 VIVTAADL
-535 NLPSGALGTHTAK
+535 SGGLPTGTVDAATLI
-548 VPTAIENWA
+548 VPNAIEAWA
-557 KYNDVH
+557 AANDVH

>member
-7 TKPKVTFLINREGNL
+7 TKPKFTFLFNRIGDL
-22 QTSGSLTD
+22 QTTGSLTD
-30 DSTGAVDLGAKEVG
+30 DSTGAVNLGVKEIG
-44 LINMSTAASDNTG
+44 IINMSTAASDNTG

-70 LGFASS
+70 VGFASS

-107 SATIQADEKVWVN
+107 SATIQADEKVWMN
-120 IKSAKAASYSV
+120 IKSAKAGSYSIV
-131 VALADINV
+131 GVDNINV
-139 SDETEYRLRIGFF
+139 SDEAEYRLRIGFF

-167 PVYSPYYISPD
+167 PVYTPYYVSPD
-178 YSALIAAGDL
+178 YSALITAGDL
-188 SGTPEA
+188 SGTGEA

-199 KNLVAETNKNSAAFS
+199 KNLVAETNRSSAAFS

-228 LAVAADGAASGTF
+228 LAIATDGTASGTITVNIAADVDTVTVNGVTF
-241 TITDYTAIGLDTFT
+241 TEGVDYDTTGLDALAAST
-255 IAGTALVEN
+255 I
-264 TDFVAGAN
+264 
-272 NDATASNLAAAITAN
+272 AAAITGNA
-287 GTLAAAG
+287 TLAAAG
-294 IFAEAVGAVVT
+294 ISATAAGAVVT
-305 VKAPGVAGNAVT
+305 VTAPGDAGNSVT
-317 LAYTDSGSGVAA
+317 LATTGGGASL
-329 TVSGA
+329 SGA
-334 TLTGGFGVGVSTLTA
+334 TLTGGAGVGVSTLTA

-374 QVASLQAGT
+374 QVASLQAAYSA
-383 FRGTEVIVLAD
+383 GTEAIILAD
-394 VTSIADVA
+394 TTSIADVA
-402 EADSIVFVG
+402 DADKIALIG
-411 LDRPAFQAE
+411 LDRPEFQAE
-420 DRLKGYKVRIEVGLT
+420 DRLKGFKVRIEVGLT

-442 TYKASNAFEGRGT
+442 TAKLSNAFEGRGT
-455 GKQIQDWYIET
+455 AKQIQDWYIET

-483 IEYPHDML
+483 IEYPHDIL
-491 SLGADAYYD
+491 SLAGDYYD
-500 IVIITHSTT
+500 VVIITHSTT

-524 VVITDSKLGDL
+524 VIVTPADL
-535 NLPSGALGTHTAK
+535 SGGLPTGTVASETLV
-548 VPTAIENWA
+548 VPTAIETWA
-557 KYNDVH
+557 EINDVH

>member
-7 TKPKVTFLINREGNL
+7 TKPKFTFLLNREGDL
-22 QTSGSLTD
+22 QTTGSLTD
-30 DSTGAVDLGAKEVG
+30 DSTGAVNLGEKEIG
-44 LINMSTAASDNTG
+44 LINMSTAASDNTN

-70 LGFASS
+70 VGFATS
-76 SFPQIKLV
+76 SFPAIKLV

-120 IKSAKAASYSV
+120 IKSAKAGSYSI

-139 SDETEYRLRIGFF
+139 SDEAEYRLRIGFF

-167 PVYSPYYISPD
+167 PVYSPYYVSPD
-178 YSALIAAGDL
+178 YSALITAGDL

-228 LAVAADGAASGTF
+228 LAVAADGYASGTITVNIAADVDTVTVNGVTF
-241 TITDYTAIGLDTFT
+241 TEGVDYDTTGLDVLAANT
-255 IAGTALVEN
+255 I
-264 TDFVAGAN
+264 
-272 NDATASNLAAAITAN
+272 AAAITGN
-287 GTLAAAG
+287 VTLAAAG
-294 IFAEAVGAVVT
+294 ISATAVGAVVT
-305 VKAPGVAGNAVT
+305 VIAPGAAGNSVT
-317 LAYTDSGSGVAA
+317 LATAGGGASL
-329 TVSGA
+329 SGA
-334 TLTGGFGVGVSTLTA
+334 TLTGGFGVGIPTLVA

-374 QVASLQAGT
+374 QVASLRAGAVN
-383 FRGTEVIVLAD
+383 GTEVIVLAD

-402 EADSIVFVG
+402 EADSILFVG

-442 TYKASNAFEGRGT
+442 TFKVSNAFEGRGT

-483 IEYPHDML
+483 IEYPHDIL
-491 SLGADAYYD
+491 SLGADSYYD

-524 VVITDSKLGDL
+524 VVITDVKLGDL
-535 NLPSGALGTHTAK
+535 DLPAGLLGTQTAI
-548 VPTAIENWA
+548 VPTAIETWA

>member
-7 TKPKVTFLINREGNL
+7 TKPKFTFLINRRGDL
-22 QTSGSLTD
+22 QTTGSLTN
-30 DSTGAVDLGAKEVG
+30 DSTGAVDLATKEIG

-70 LGFASS
+70 VGFASS

-107 SATIQADEKVWVN
+107 SATIQADEKVWMN
-120 IKSAKAASYSV
+120 IKSAKAGSYSI

-139 SDETEYRLRIGFF
+139 SDEAEYRLRIGFF

-167 PVYSPYYISPD
+167 PVYSPYYVSPD
-178 YSALIAAGDL
+178 YSALITAGDL

-228 LAVAADGAASGTF
+228 LAVAADGAASGTITVDAANTNITSV
-241 TITDYTAIGLDTFT
+241 TIGSTTLAVTTDFAIG
-255 IAGTALVEN
+255 
-264 TDFVAGAN
+264 
-272 NDATASNLAAAITAN
+272 ATASDTADNIVTAIEGN
-287 GTLAAAG
+287 STLVAAG
-294 IFAEAVGAVVT
+294 VVASNFAGVITIQV
-305 VKAPGVAGNAVT
+305 PGSAGNSVA
-317 LAYTDSGSGVAA
+317 LA
-329 TVSGA
+329 VSGTDLSVSGP
-334 TLTGGFGVGVSTLTA
+334 TLTGGFGVGISTLTA

-362 GTVTKSYTFNAE
+362 GIVTMSYTFNAE
-374 QVASLQAGT
+374 QVASIQAGAPQ
-383 FRGTEVIVLAD
+383 GTEVIVLAD

-402 EADSIVFVG
+402 EADAILFIG

-435 SGFTTAT
+435 SGFTTAA
-442 TYKASNAFEGRGT
+442 TYKVSNAFEGRGT

-491 SLGADAYYD
+491 SLDADGYFD
-500 IVIITHSTT
+500 VVVITHSTT

-524 VVITDSKLGDL
+524 VIVTSAAISGG
-535 NLPSGALGTHTAK
+535 LPTGTVDAETLK
-548 VPTAIENWA
+548 VPTAVENWA
-557 KYNDVH
+557 KYNDAH

>member
-7 TKPKVTFLINREGNL
+7 TKPKFTFLFNRIGDL
-22 QTSGSLTD
+22 QTTGSLTD
-30 DSTGAVDLGAKEVG
+30 DSTGAVNLGVKEIG
-44 LINMSTAASDNTG
+44 IINMSTAASDNTG

-70 LGFASS
+70 LAFASS

-107 SATIQADEKVWVN
+107 SATIQADEKVWMN
-120 IKSAKAASYSV
+120 IKSAKAGSYSIV
-131 VALADINV
+131 GVDNINV
-139 SDETEYRLRIGFF
+139 SDEAEYRLRIGFF

-167 PVYSPYYISPD
+167 PVYTPYYVSPD
-178 YSALIAAGDL
+178 YSALITAGDL
-188 SGTPEA
+188 SGTGEA

-199 KNLVAETNKNSAAFS
+199 KNLVAETNRSSAAFS

-228 LAVAADGAASGTF
+228 LAIATDGTASGTITVNIAADVDTVTVNGVTF
-241 TITDYTAIGLDTFT
+241 TEGVDYDTTGLDALAAST
-255 IAGTALVEN
+255 I
-264 TDFVAGAN
+264 
-272 NDATASNLAAAITAN
+272 AAAITGNA
-287 GTLAAAG
+287 TLAAAG
-294 IFAEAVGAVVT
+294 ISATAAGAVVT
-305 VKAPGVAGNAVT
+305 VTAPGDAGNSVT
-317 LAYTDSGSGVAA
+317 LATTGGGASL
-329 TVSGA
+329 SGA
-334 TLTGGFGVGVSTLTA
+334 TLTGGAGVGVSTLTA

-374 QVASLQAGT
+374 QVASLQAAYSA
-383 FRGTEVIVLAD
+383 GTEAIILAD
-394 VTSIADVA
+394 TTSIADVA
-402 EADSIVFVG
+402 DADKIALIG
-411 LDRPAFQAE
+411 LDRPEFQAE
-420 DRLKGYKVRIEVGLT
+420 DRLKGFKVRIEVGLT

-442 TYKASNAFEGRGT
+442 TAKLSNAFEGRGT
-455 GKQIQDWYIET
+455 AKQIQDWYIET

-491 SLGADAYYD
+491 SLAAGYYD
-500 IVIITHSTT
+500 VVIITHSTT

-524 VVITDSKLGDL
+524 VIVTPADL
-535 NLPSGALGTHTAK
+535 SGGLPTGTVASQTLV
-548 VPTAIENWA
+548 VPTAIETWA
-557 KYNDVH
+557 EINDVH